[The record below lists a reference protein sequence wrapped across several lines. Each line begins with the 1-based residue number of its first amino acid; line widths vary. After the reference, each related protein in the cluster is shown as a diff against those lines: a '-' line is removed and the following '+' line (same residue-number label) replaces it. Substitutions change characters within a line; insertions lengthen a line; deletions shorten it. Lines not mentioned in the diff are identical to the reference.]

1 MVRFS
6 YSARMAFFATVLLQ
20 VPTSSDAFVP
30 NRSWGLSPNKHI
42 VQTKFL
48 QPTLTERHATG
59 SPHPPD
65 TPPPYSAYF
74 AQEEKAGENNTK
86 ELGTL
91 NSSSTDSNSN
101 PSNVPATPVV
111 DLPTPLYTEQ
121 DLEEFKK
128 ISTELGHKAVEYVIK
143 PIADIQKG
151 VPAERIKGAAI
162 TGAIVGLLASKGIVV
177 SSAAGLSAAYLAI
190 SKGVAGDVLRTVGG
204 IAWDVTDTAARLLS
218 IVANNEKLSML
229 PRGLAQKTM
238 EALRNSQMSVRYLE
252 QAADPTEL
260 EAAEQAYL
268 ESQQDLARVLEEAE
282 AVINEADQAIAKAQA
297 LENEMEQLVDVSIP
311 YDAAARL
318 AYENSDEAVPF
329 ATFQSRFISDA
340 VDMVKSKHAARN
352 KSKEEAEAKR
362 RADEEESTRVLAQK
376 EADKRRAEE
385 EEAARVLAQ
394 KEAEAKRRAEEE
406 EAARVL
412 AKKEAEAK
420 RRAEEEEAARVLTE
434 EEKVKQEDDD
444 EMDENDF
451 LAVVEL
457 AQEGLEGKIVGI
469 EDAIAD
475 NTAKAVWDAAGSLA
489 RELQQNDDFDDED
502 DSDILFDSNAF
513 EGLDLEAL
521 GKAAR
526 EAVEMFDGMDEPD
539 AEESSSW
546 EETLESDQDWSS
558 MSVNDLRLEL
568 RNRGLPITGN
578 KREMIDRLQEV
589 GDQMATAQV
598 EIGDND
604 DFFDSDDDDDDD
616 DIVNIDLANFDMEE
630 LGRQAREAVQMFQ
643 SGAKDSDD
651 EEPTAEM
658 LAELENEMAING
670 DLIRGAIEDFSEM
683 TVAQLKDE
691 CRNRGLKVSGK
702 KAELIERLQATSR

>member
-1 MVRFS
+1 M
-6 YSARMAFFATVLLQ
+6 
-20 VPTSSDAFVP
+20 
-30 NRSWGLSPNKHI
+30 
-42 VQTKFL
+42 
-48 QPTLTERHATG
+48 
-59 SPHPPD
+59 
-65 TPPPYSAYF
+65 
-74 AQEEKAGENNTK
+74 

-101 PSNVPATPVV
+101 PSNVPATLTPVV

-128 ISTELGHKAVEYVIK
+128 FSTELGHKAVEYVIK

-318 AYENSDEAVPF
+318 AYENSDKAVPF
-329 ATFQSRFISDA
+329 ATFQSQFIADA

-352 KSKEEAEAKR
+352 KGKDEAEA
-362 RADEEESTRVLAQK
+362 
-376 EADKRRAEE
+376 KRRAEE

-412 AKKEAEAK
+412 AQKEAEAKRRAEEEESARVLAQKEAEAK
-420 RRAEEEEAARVLTE
+420 RRAEEEEAARVLAQKEAKAKRRAE
-434 EEKVKQEDDD
+434 EEEAARVLAQKEAKAKRRAEEEEAARVLAQKEAKAKRRAEEEEAARVLAQKEAEAKRRADEEEAARVLTQEKKLKQEDDD

-451 LAVVEL
+451 LAAVEL

-502 DSDILFDSNAF
+502 DSDIFFDSNTF
-513 EGLDLEAL
+513 KRLVLEAL

-526 EAVEMFDGMDEPD
+526 EAVEMFDGIDEPD

-578 KREMIDRLQEV
+578 KREMIDRLQEDD
-589 GDQMATAQV
+589 DQLATAKV

-604 DFFDSDDDDDDD
+604 DFYDSDDDDDD
-616 DIVNIDLANFDMEE
+616 DIVNIDLANFDIEE

-643 SGAKDSDD
+643 SGANDFDD

-658 LAELENEMAING
+658 LAELENEMGING
-670 DLIRGAIEDFSEM
+670 DLIRGASEDFSEM
-683 TVAQLKDE
+683 TVAQLKEE

-702 KAELIERLQATSR
+702 KAELIERLQANSR